1 MFVYFD
7 VIKVFDY
14 FLGKIYVVVVVYL
27 GAKREITDSNVFSD
41 QMDLFPNERNFDL
54 DKFRQTFHHGL
65 NEHHKI

>member
-54 DKFRQTFHHGL
+54 DKFRR
-65 NEHHKI
+65 NI